1 MIDFNCR
8 PPFPQPIPDDC
19 PSFPQP
25 CPPPACPPIP
35 GCPPAPSVVEGQS
48 LYEAV
53 NSLTNRVN
61 VCINTYNDVI
71 AQCYK
76 TLRNMEKA
84 AEENGAYYGPHEVW
98 VEAGYSAEASAN
110 YKIIHKACVDRNG
123 EPIRIRLHLA
133 YGNTTNSSIEQDLSS
148 ASKTLYAD
156 KIMIAQSVK
165 SQAGTEGWYGN
176 VFYNGA
182 PLPSTVNTVTSKL
195 YTMGFTRGGTMKVYS
210 NSVEPEMMMKDEI
223 VDAMGVSGVLIQ
235 NGAITEDSWQ
245 NTIPD
250 YNSPISRVC
259 MGQKRDTKEVIILTV
274 GDLNAGDTSRMTS
287 KQCAEIL
294 AGYGCDIAVE
304 LCEGYVS
311 GEGTYPVGGSGAMDK
326 GNLMYL
332 PQTDGGQLT
341 RMPTA
346 YAFWYISRNCYYRND
361 YDRELAELIQNNA
374 INSWLIYL
382 NKINIDKNAEGLK
395 EALAQIAQEIIDRE
409 NADKQ
414 LQANIDAE
422 AEAREE
428 ADNQLQSNINAEA
441 TAREAADTQ
450 LQNNIDAEEA
460 AREAADATLQ
470 NNINAE
476 AKARQDADTALQ
488 TNINN
493 VADRVTA
500 LENSVS
506 SLQNQYNILSQTVTT
521 QGGQITAVQ
530 NTIQAINESVAQI
543 GTSVEQIRN
552 DVTALDTKVNQAVV
566 DVNTANQEI
575 TNIKNGTTVLP
586 YIPITG
592 SENVTGPI
600 KINQTNGSVSIG
612 SGTSSSSTINGSIVQ
627 LGNMNEGIFISA
639 KTDNGAGGTG
649 INISSENGTQ
659 QTIITG
665 AGLNINGDTESSIK
679 VAFGSNKSVTI
690 INSGISGPT
699 IKAYDGTTRE
709 ISDLSNQYLN
719 IQDEINNTRTRLQDD
734 ELIIGSNMD
743 DDSTILTVNDTEFTY
758 KGQDVMYNGAPADN
772 MEFYNIVVGSG
783 IPAGFSSAELRIAG
797 NSKLSIITAVVT
809 MNAGATAGV
818 PYNIEFPMTDWTSA
832 GPLSTF
838 DYSGVYAN
846 ITGQDQQDLIYWT
859 AHWPDALNENSSGA
873 QVLTLTFK
881 HSLPLAHTIEF
892 TVVTSRIIHP
902 F

>member
-422 AEAREE
+422 AEARE
-428 ADNQLQSNINAEA
+428 
-441 TAREAADTQ
+441 AADTQ

-460 AREAADATLQ
+460 AREAADTTLQ
-470 NNINAE
+470 NNINKEIQDRQNADTALETKLQANIDAE

-488 TNINN
+488 TSINN

-530 NTIQAINESVAQI
+530 NTIQAINESVAEI

-552 DVTALDTKVNQAVV
+552 EVDTLDTKVTDLENT
-566 DVNTANQEI
+566 VNGI
-575 TNIKNGTTVLP
+575 TNGTTSLP
-586 YIPITG
+586 YIPLTG
-592 SENVTGPI
+592 SKNVTGPI
-600 KINQTNGSVSIG
+600 VITNENEKTYLGSFDQGNGEVLTGSYMQLRNQY
-612 SGTSSSSTINGSIVQ
+612 GTLTMGAGDPTALNLQNPTGSI
-627 LGNMNEGIFISA
+627 II
-639 KTDNGAGGTG
+639 TPPG
-649 INISSENGTQ
+649 INLEQSSQKYINIGINSSLSPANSVVMKNTNNEITIDNTLQNTPYIQLQSASNGETNRFY
-659 QTIITG
+659 
-665 AGLNINGDTESSIK
+665 ASNSSI
-679 VAFGSNKSVTI
+679 SL
-690 INSGISGPT
+690 GPT
-699 IKAYDGTTRE
+699 TDTKILE
-709 ISDLSNQYLN
+709 VSD
-719 IQDEINNTRTRLQDD
+719 
-734 ELIIGSNMD
+734 
-743 DDSTILTVNDTEFTY
+743 TVFQY
-758 KGQDVMYNGAPADN
+758 KGQNVMYNGAPADN
-772 MEFYNIVVGSG
+772 MEFYNIAVGSG

-797 NSKLSIITAVVT
+797 NSKLSIITVVVT
-809 MNAGATAGV
+809 MNEGATASV
-818 PYNIEFPMTDWTSA
+818 PYNIEFPMTGWTST

-846 ITGQDQQDLIYWT
+846 ITGQNQQDLIYWT

-881 HSLPLAHTIEF
+881 HSMTLAHTIEF
-892 TVVTSRIIHP
+892 TVVTNRIIHP

>member
-1 MIDFNCR
+1 MNDFNCR

-76 TLRNMEKA
+76 TLRNMERA

-156 KIMIAQSVK
+156 KIMIAQSIN

-182 PLPSTVNTVTSKL
+182 HLPSTVNTVTSKL

-210 NSVEPEMMMKDEI
+210 NSVEPEMMIKDEI

-245 NTIPD
+245 NTIPN
-250 YNSPISRVC
+250 YNKPMSRVC

-274 GDLNAGDTSRMTS
+274 GDINAGDRSSMTS

-304 LCEGYVS
+304 LCEGFVS

-332 PQTDGGQLT
+332 PQTDGGQLS

-361 YDRELAELIQNNA
+361 YEGELAELIQNNA

-422 AEAREE
+422 AEARKE
-428 ADNQLQSNINAEA
+428 ADNQLQTNINAEA
-441 TAREAADTQ
+441 AAREAADTQ

-460 AREAADATLQ
+460 AREAADTTLQ
-470 NNINAE
+470 ANIDAE
-476 AKARQDADTALQ
+476 AKARQDADTTLQ

-506 SLQNQYNILSQTVTT
+506 SLQNQYNILSQTVTA

-530 NTIQAINESVAQI
+530 NTIQSINESVAEI

-586 YIPITG
+586 YIPLTG

-600 KINQTNGSVSIG
+600 AI
-612 SGTSSSSTINGSIVQ
+612 
-627 LGNMNEGIFISA
+627 
-639 KTDNGAGGTG
+639 TD
-649 INISSENGTQ
+649 ENG
-659 QTIITG
+659 
-665 AGLNINGDTESSIK
+665 
-679 VAFGSNKSVTI
+679 
-690 INSGISGPT
+690 
-699 IKAYDGTTRE
+699 
-709 ISDLSNQYLN
+709 
-719 IQDEINNTRTRLQDD
+719 
-734 ELIIGSNMD
+734 
-743 DDSTILTVNDTEFTY
+743 STILGGYDQGNNEIIPSSAISMRSQNESITIGAEEPAALQMQNPSGTVIITPPGINLEQHSQDYINIGINSSMSPSNSVVMKNTNNEITIDNTIQNTPYIQLQATSNGETNRFYASNSSISLGPTNSGATKILEVSDAVFQY
-758 KGQDVMYNGAPADN
+758 KGQNVMNNGATADN
-772 MEFYNIVVGSG
+772 MEFYNIAVGSG
-783 IPAGFSSAELRIAG
+783 IPSGFSSAELRIAG
-797 NSKLSIITAVVT
+797 NSKLSIITVVVT
-809 MNAGATAGV
+809 MNAGATASV
-818 PYNIEFPMTDWTSA
+818 PYNIEFPMAGWTST

-846 ITGQDQQDLIYWT
+846 ITGQNEQDLIYWT
-859 AHWPDALNENSSGA
+859 AHWPDTLNESSSGA

-881 HSLPLAHTIEF
+881 HSQPIAHTIEF
-892 TVVTSRIIHP
+892 TVVTNRIIHP

>member
-1 MIDFNCR
+1 MNDFNCR

-25 CPPPACPPIP
+25 CPPPACPPVP

-53 NSLTNRVN
+53 NNLTNRVN

-71 AQCYK
+71 NQCYK
-76 TLRNMEKA
+76 TLRNMELA

-110 YKIIHKACVDRNG
+110 YKIIHKACVDRHG
-123 EPIRIRLHLA
+123 EPIRIRLHLG
-133 YGNTTNSSIEQDLSS
+133 YGNTTNSQIQQTLSS

-156 KIMIAQSVK
+156 KIVIAQPIDK
-165 SQAGTEGWYGN
+165 LGTSYTGWYGN
-176 VFYNGA
+176 TFYNGA
-182 PLPSTVNTVTSKL
+182 PIPSTVNAYTSKL

-210 NSVEPEMMMKDEI
+210 NSVEPEMMMRDDI

-245 NTIPD
+245 ETIPN
-250 YNSPISRVC
+250 YNQPSVRVC
-259 MGQKRDTKEVIILTV
+259 MGQKRDTKEVLILTV
-274 GDLNAGDTSRMTS
+274 GDLNAEDSSRMTS
-287 KQCAEIL
+287 RECAQIL
-294 AGYGCDIAVE
+294 ANYGCDIAVE
-304 LCEGYVS
+304 LCEGFTGPG
-311 GEGTYPVGGSGAMDK
+311 GETPVGGADAMDK
-326 GNLMYL
+326 GNLMFIPL
-332 PQTDGGQLT
+332 VDGGGTLI
-341 RMPTA
+341 MPTA

-374 INSWLIYL
+374 INSWLIYMNRL
-382 NKINIDKNAEGLK
+382 DINKNAEGLK
-395 EALAQIAQEIIDRE
+395 EALSQIAQEIIDRE

-428 ADNQLQSNINAEA
+428 ADNQLQANIDAEA
-441 TAREAADTQ
+441 AAREAADTQ

-460 AREAADATLQ
+460 AREAADTTLQ

-552 DVTALDTKVNQAVV
+552 EVDALDTKVTSLEST
-566 DVNTANQEI
+566 VNGI
-575 TNIKNGTTVLP
+575 TNGTTSLP

-600 KINQTNGSVSIG
+600 VI
-612 SGTSSSSTINGSIVQ
+612 
-627 LGNMNEGIFISA
+627 
-639 KTDNGAGGTG
+639 TD
-649 INISSENGTQ
+649 ENG
-659 QTIITG
+659 
-665 AGLNINGDTESSIK
+665 
-679 VAFGSNKSVTI
+679 
-690 INSGISGPT
+690 
-699 IKAYDGTTRE
+699 
-709 ISDLSNQYLN
+709 
-719 IQDEINNTRTRLQDD
+719 
-734 ELIIGSNMD
+734 
-743 DDSTILTVNDTEFTY
+743 STILGGYDQGNNEIIPSSAISLRSQNERITIGAEEPAALQLQNPSGTILMTPPGINLEQNSQDYINIGINSSMTPTNSVVMKNINNEITIDNTLQNTPYIQLQATNNGETNRFYASNSSISLGPTTDTKILEVSDTVFQY
-758 KGQDVMYNGAPADN
+758 KGQNVMYNGAPADN
-772 MEFYNIVVGSG
+772 MEFYNIAVGSG

-797 NSKLSIITAVVT
+797 NSKLSIITVVVT
-809 MNAGATAGV
+809 MNAGATASV

-881 HSLPLAHTIEF
+881 HSQPIAHTIEF
-892 TVVTSRIIHP
+892 TVVTNRIIHP